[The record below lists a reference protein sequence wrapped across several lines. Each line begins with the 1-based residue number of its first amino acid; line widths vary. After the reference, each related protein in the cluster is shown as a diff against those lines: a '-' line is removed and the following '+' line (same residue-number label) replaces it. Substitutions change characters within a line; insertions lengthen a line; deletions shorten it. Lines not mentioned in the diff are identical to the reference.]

1 MGIRSLPH
9 PARAP
14 SAARR
19 AAVRDNP
26 PDMPAAPKLRRRP
39 TSLTL
44 AVLAVLAVAL
54 LPAGARAA
62 RPPLQPGIWVTP
74 AELQD
79 VPTSGE
85 AWSRLVELADEDI
98 GDPEL
103 DAKNSAEDV
112 ETLAAALVYARTG
125 DEAYR
130 EKAAEKVME
139 AIGTEEGG
147 RTLSLARGL
156 QSYVIAADLID
167 LRDLDRDRDEEFR
180 RWLRDVRNEELRPE
194 SNPTLVLTH
203 ELRPNNWGTHAGA
216 SRIAADVYL
225 DDREDLAR
233 AAAVFKGYLGDRRVY
248 RGFVF
253 GDDASW
259 QADPAAPVGINPAG
273 ARRDGDDVDGVLP
286 DDMRRGCELRFP
298 PCETGYPWEALQ
310 GAVVQAELLSRQG
323 YDAWNW
329 QDKALLRAVRYLYDL
344 DERYPDDGWAATGDD
359 SWMPWLLNAR
369 YGDVLPTDAETR
381 PGKGMGFADWTHS
394 GPRAC
399 DRSDCTEPRGPRRWV
414 RAVAPPPGAA
424 DTVPDEADEDRAG
437 RSGDDG
443 GGGRDGREQDASTG
457 LSPAA
462 VVGIAVGGAALLLLA
477 GLLVHRRRARR
488 RSRVAG

>member
-1 MGIRSLPH
+1 M
-9 PARAP
+9 
-14 SAARR
+14 R
-19 AAVRDNP
+19 AA
-26 PDMPAAPKLRRRP
+26 P
-39 TSLTL
+39 TLVVV
-44 AVLAVLAVAL
+44 VLAVLAVAL
-54 LPAGARAA
+54 VPASAPAA

-74 AELQD
+74 EELQD
-79 VPTSGE
+79 VPMGGE
-85 AWSRLVELADEDI
+85 AWARLVELADEDI
-98 GDPEL
+98 GRPEL
-103 DAKNSAEDV
+103 DGKNSSEDV

-130 EKAAEKVME
+130 EKAAEEVMD

-167 LRDLDRDRDEEFR
+167 LRDLDPAKDEEFR
-180 RWLRDVRNEELRPE
+180 AWLRDVRNEELRPE
-194 SNPTLVLTH
+194 SHPTLVLTH

-233 AAAVFKGYLGDRRVY
+233 AAAVFKGYLGDLRAY
-248 RGFVF
+248 RGFAF

-259 QADPAAPVGINPAG
+259 QADPAAPVGVNPAG
-273 ARRDGDDVDGVLP
+273 ARRDGQDVDGVLP
-286 DDMRRGCELRFP
+286 DDMRRGCELQFP

-323 YDAWNW
+323 YDAWSW
-329 QDKALLRAVRYLYDL
+329 EDKALLRAVRFLYGL

-369 YGDVLPTDAETR
+369 YGDVLPTEAETR
-381 PGKGMGFADWTHS
+381 PGKGMGFTDWTHS

-414 RAVAPPPGAA
+414 RAVAPPAGAV
-424 DTVPDEADEDRAG
+424 DTIPDEPDEADEDQASE
-437 RSGDDG
+437 SGDDG
-443 GGGRDGREQDASTG
+443 GGGRDGQQEDASTG
-457 LSPAA
+457 LSPVAI
-462 VVGIAVGGAALLLLA
+462 VGIAAGGAALLLIA